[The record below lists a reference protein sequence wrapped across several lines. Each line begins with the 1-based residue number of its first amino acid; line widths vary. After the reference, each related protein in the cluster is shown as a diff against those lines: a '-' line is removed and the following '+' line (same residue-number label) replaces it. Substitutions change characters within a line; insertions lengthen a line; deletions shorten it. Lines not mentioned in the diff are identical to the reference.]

1 MPDRSARRV
10 PLSCRHGIKAQL
22 RAAIAFK
29 CSMSSFACALASPH
43 HAHGLVRFSEI
54 AYREIDLF
62 RLSKNTDEREEA
74 FRGCIHEKDDV
85 WVCIV
90 LL

>member
-1 MPDRSARRV
+1 
-10 PLSCRHGIKAQL
+10 
-22 RAAIAFK
+22 
-29 CSMSSFACALASPH
+29 MSSFACALASPH
-43 HAHGLVRFSEI
+43 HAHGPIRFSEI
-54 AYREIDLF
+54 EIDLF
-62 RLSKNTDEREEA
+62 RLSKNADEREED